1 MSKTNPG
8 FAAQSF
14 EWGSPLETLWSIS
27 HVQHSASQK
36 AKELHW
42 EAESLVFKS
51 SLHLILTMSVMFLVT
66 YLASLSFIF
75 LICKKMLLPPFLNTN
90 MQRANKWGLK
100 EDRRNINS
108 DPGIGLSWAKGHA
121 WSLPW
126 AQGSVP
132 TQEAL
137 LFYFNIPGMSK
148 TSECTPFH
156 NHIKHSRG
164 FPQPLPFPSLE
175 AFCLLQRVTVPI
187 NQKPTEPIQAAKA
200 LGFFIEMLGFLYC
213 K

>member
-1 MSKTNPG
+1 
-8 FAAQSF
+8 
-14 EWGSPLETLWSIS
+14 
-27 HVQHSASQK
+27 
-36 AKELHW
+36 
-42 EAESLVFKS
+42 
-51 SLHLILTMSVMFLVT
+51 MSVKFLVT

-75 LICKKMLLPPFLNTN
+75 LISKKVLLPPFLNTN
-90 MQRANKWGLK
+90 MQRANKRGLK
-100 EDRRNINS
+100 EDRRSINS

-132 TQEAL
+132 IQEAPL
-137 LFYFNIPGMSK
+137 RPPFNIPGMSK
-148 TSECTPFH
+148 TSERTPFH

-175 AFCLLQRVTVPI
+175 AFCLLQRATVPI

-200 LGFFIEMLGFLYC
+200 LGFFIEMLGLLYC